1 MVVYLA
7 DEGKVEL
14 PCQPK
19 DNQQRATK
27 LLNDFR
33 IDVADD
39 LSDTVSS
46 QCHHLVS
53 HDLRAQAKPILLLRS
68 MIGRRDS
75 LSWTSEVM
83 GQTKMVE
90 SSAMNSSACTTM
102 PGRGP
107 PNSLGT
113 TISTTSPRFTSMR
126 PNRRPLR
133 SNHRWPH
140 FREAWPLS

>member
-53 HDLRAQAKPILLLRS
+53 HDLRAQAKPILLLRLYDWTQGQP
-68 MIGRRDS
+68 ILDVGGDGADENGRKFRDEFVR
-75 LSWTSEVM
+75 LHDNAGPW
-83 GQTKMVE
+83 
-90 SSAMNSSACTTM
+90 SA
-102 PGRGP
+102 
-107 PNSLGT
+107 
-113 TISTTSPRFTSMR
+113 
-126 PNRRPLR
+126 
-133 SNHRWPH
+133 
-140 FREAWPLS
+140 